1 MFFSLATHTLMR
13 HTGGK
18 VTEPPPTTSEV
29 FLPTFRPK
37 KKKRGRFILAA
48 TSHGK

>member
-1 MFFSLATHTLMR
+1 MKHTSAE
-13 HTGGK
+13 
-18 VTEPPPTTSEV
+18 VTDPPLPSASEV

-37 KKKRGRFILAA
+37 KHKKRGRFILAA